1 MKINEKFLKGATGAA
16 YFTGILMEFVAVAAL
31 EADVISAFSFWLM
44 ASAGALL
51 SAGALF
57 CARAAAEYFWRQ
69 EIQERRLT
77 RRKAEIA
84 ERLTTEEA
92 AEAVRHLGLV
102 AGKCGYN
109 MEQMSQCVSKLGEGL
124 AAAAAENENAIVAF
138 VQSEQ
143 KGRGTI

>member
-1 MKINEKFLKGATGAA
+1 MKISEKFLKGATGVA
-16 YFTGILMEFVAVAAL
+16 YFTGILMEFFAVAAL

-44 ASAGALL
+44 VSAGAIL

-57 CARAAAEYFWRQ
+57 CARAAAEYFWQQ

-84 ERLTTEEA
+84 ERLIMEEA
-92 AEAVRHLGLV
+92 AESL
-102 AGKCGYN
+102 
-109 MEQMSQCVSKLGEGL
+109 
-124 AAAAAENENAIVAF
+124 AAAENENVIVAF